1 MPVMRRVQ
9 MSTPPSAATHPRAIP
24 LPPPGPPN
32 TPPLA
37 PPPPPPPHDGVAAP
51 AGKDQSEL
59 AAIVAQARADGIP
72 LSVVVVQGNPWHDS
86 SLRDLATEVGKF
98 QHGTVAVFSD
108 DWMGTYS
115 DSISRVHLEWAEDAA
130 KWKGGKSEE
139 AVQIFADRLQQPESV
154 PWTGFTSVLLA
165 GTVAAVGGLYWVK
178 RRRAASAAPD
188 SADESVSASA

>member
-1 MPVMRRVQ
+1 MRLDKTGWKMTV
-9 MSTPPSAATHPRAIP
+9 SHTWAFSLVATGLPENTDLGEIRAD
-24 LPPPGPPN
+24 
-32 TPPLA
+32 LA
-37 PPPPPPPHDGVAAP
+37 DDGVAAP

-178 RRRAASAAPD
+178 RRRAASAAAD
-188 SADESVSASA
+188 SVEDSASASA

>member
-1 MPVMRRVQ
+1 MPMRLDKTGWKMTV
-9 MSTPPSAATHPRAIP
+9 SHTWAFSLVATGLPENTDLGEIRAD
-24 LPPPGPPN
+24 
-32 TPPLA
+32 LA
-37 PPPPPPPHDGVAAP
+37 DDGVAAP

-178 RRRAASAAPD
+178 RRRAASAAAD
-188 SADESVSASA
+188 SVEDSASASA

>member
-1 MPVMRRVQ
+1 MRLDKTGWKMTV
-9 MSTPPSAATHPRAIP
+9 SHTWAFSLVATGLPENTDLGEIRAD
-24 LPPPGPPN
+24 
-32 TPPLA
+32 LA
-37 PPPPPPPHDGVAAP
+37 DDGVAAP
-51 AGKDQSEL
+51 EGKDQSEL
-59 AAIVAQARADGIP
+59 AALVAQARADGIP

-178 RRRAASAAPD
+178 RRRAASAAAG
-188 SADESVSASA
+188 SADDSGSASA

>member
-1 MPVMRRVQ
+1 MRLDKTGWKMTLSHTWAFSLV
-9 MSTPPSAATHPRAIP
+9 ATELPDNTDLGDIRAD
-24 LPPPGPPN
+24 
-32 TPPLA
+32 LA
-37 PPPPPPPHDGVAAP
+37 DDGVAAP
-51 AGKDQSEL
+51 EGKDQSEL

-72 LSVVVVQGNPWHDS
+72 LSVVVIQGNPWHDS

-139 AVQIFADRLQQPESV
+139 SVQIFTDRLQQQESV
-154 PWTGFTSVLLA
+154 PWTAFTSLLLA
-165 GTVAAVGGLYWVK
+165 GTVLAVGGLYWVK
-178 RRRAASAAPD
+178 RRRAASTTATAD
-188 SADESVSASA
+188 SADDSAAASV

>member
-1 MPVMRRVQ
+1 MRLDKTGWKMTV
-9 MSTPPSAATHPRAIP
+9 SHTWAFSLVATGLPENTDLGEIRAD
-24 LPPPGPPN
+24 
-32 TPPLA
+32 LA
-37 PPPPPPPHDGVAAP
+37 DDGVAAP

-139 AVQIFADRLQQPESV
+139 AVQIFTDRLQQPESV

-178 RRRAASAAPD
+178 RRRAASAAAD
-188 SADESVSASA
+188 SVEDSASASA

>member
-1 MPVMRRVQ
+1 MPMRLDKTGWKMTV
-9 MSTPPSAATHPRAIP
+9 SHTWAFSLVATGLPENTDLGEIRAD
-24 LPPPGPPN
+24 
-32 TPPLA
+32 LA
-37 PPPPPPPHDGVAAP
+37 DDGVAAP

-139 AVQIFADRLQQPESV
+139 AVQIFTDRLQQPESV

-178 RRRAASAAPD
+178 RRRAASAAAD
-188 SADESVSASA
+188 SVEDSASASA

>member
-1 MPVMRRVQ
+1 MRLDKTGWKMTV
-9 MSTPPSAATHPRAIP
+9 SHTWAFSLVATGLPENTDLGEIRAD
-24 LPPPGPPN
+24 
-32 TPPLA
+32 LA
-37 PPPPPPPHDGVAAP
+37 DDGVAAP
-51 AGKDQSEL
+51 EGKDQSEL
-59 AAIVAQARADGIP
+59 AALVAQARADGIP

-178 RRRAASAAPD
+178 RRRAASAAAG
-188 SADESVSASA
+188 SADDSASASA

>member
-1 MPVMRRVQ
+1 MRLDKTGWKMTLSHTWAFSLV
-9 MSTPPSAATHPRAIP
+9 ATELPDNTDLGDIRAD
-24 LPPPGPPN
+24 
-32 TPPLA
+32 LA
-37 PPPPPPPHDGVAAP
+37 GDGVAAP
-51 AGKDQSEL
+51 EGKDQSEL

-72 LSVVVVQGNPWHDS
+72 LSVVVIQGNPWHDS

-139 AVQIFADRLQQPESV
+139 AVQIFTDRLHEQESV
-154 PWTGFTSVLLA
+154 PWTAFTSVLLA
-165 GTVAAVGGLYWVK
+165 GTVLAVGGLYWLK
-178 RRRAASAAPD
+178 RRRAASATADADSVED
-188 SADESVSASA
+188 SAATSA

>member
-1 MPVMRRVQ
+1 MRLDKTGWKMTVSHTWAFSLVPAGLPENTDLGQ
-9 MSTPPSAATHPRAIP
+9 IRAD
-24 LPPPGPPN
+24 
-32 TPPLA
+32 LA
-37 PPPPPPPHDGVAAP
+37 DDGVAAP
-51 AGKDQSEL
+51 KGKDQSEL

-130 KWKGGKSEE
+130 KWKGGNSVE
-139 AVQIFADRLQQPESV
+139 AVQIFTDRLQQPESV

-165 GTVAAVGGLYWVK
+165 GTVAAVGGLYWIK
-178 RRRAASAAPD
+178 RRRAAAAAD
-188 SADESVSASA
+188 ESADESVSASA

>member
-1 MPVMRRVQ
+1 MTLSHTWAFSLV
-9 MSTPPSAATHPRAIP
+9 ATELPDNTDLGDIRAD
-24 LPPPGPPN
+24 
-32 TPPLA
+32 LA
-37 PPPPPPPHDGVAAP
+37 DDGVAAP
-51 AGKDQSEL
+51 EGKDQSEL

-72 LSVVVVQGNPWHDS
+72 LSVVVIQGNPWHDS

-139 AVQIFADRLQQPESV
+139 SVQIFTDRLQQQESV
-154 PWTGFTSVLLA
+154 PWTAFTSLLLA
-165 GTVAAVGGLYWVK
+165 GTVLAVGGLYWVK
-178 RRRAASAAPD
+178 RRRAASTTATAD
-188 SADESVSASA
+188 SADDSAAASV

>member
-1 MPVMRRVQ
+1 MTVSHTWAFSLV
-9 MSTPPSAATHPRAIP
+9 ATGLPENTDLGEIRAD
-24 LPPPGPPN
+24 
-32 TPPLA
+32 LA
-37 PPPPPPPHDGVAAP
+37 DDGVAAP
-51 AGKDQSEL
+51 EGKDQSEL
-59 AAIVAQARADGIP
+59 AALVAQARADGIP

-178 RRRAASAAPD
+178 RRRAASAAAG
-188 SADESVSASA
+188 SADDSASASA

>member
-1 MPVMRRVQ
+1 MRLDKTGWKMTV
-9 MSTPPSAATHPRAIP
+9 SHTWAFSLVATGLPENTDLGEIRAD
-24 LPPPGPPN
+24 
-32 TPPLA
+32 LA
-37 PPPPPPPHDGVAAP
+37 HDGVAAP
-51 AGKDQSEL
+51 EGKDQSEL
-59 AAIVAQARADGIP
+59 AALVAQARADGIP

-178 RRRAASAAPD
+178 RRRAASAAAG
-188 SADESVSASA
+188 SADDSASASA

>member
-1 MPVMRRVQ
+1 MRLDKTGWKMTLSHTWAFSLV
-9 MSTPPSAATHPRAIP
+9 ATELPDNTDLGDIRAD
-24 LPPPGPPN
+24 
-32 TPPLA
+32 LA
-37 PPPPPPPHDGVAAP
+37 DDGVAAP
-51 AGKDQSEL
+51 EGKDQSEL

-72 LSVVVVQGNPWHDS
+72 LSVVVIQGNPWHDS

-139 AVQIFADRLQQPESV
+139 SVQIFTDRLQQQESV
-154 PWTGFTSVLLA
+154 PWTAFTSVLLA
-165 GTVAAVGGLYWVK
+165 GTVLAVGGLYWVK
-178 RRRAASAAPD
+178 RRRAASTTATAD
-188 SADESVSASA
+188 SADDSAAASV